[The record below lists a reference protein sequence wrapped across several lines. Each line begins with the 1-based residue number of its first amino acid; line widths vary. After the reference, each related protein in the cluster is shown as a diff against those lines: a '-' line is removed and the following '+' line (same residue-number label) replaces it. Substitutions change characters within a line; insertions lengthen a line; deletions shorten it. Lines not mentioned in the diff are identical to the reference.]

1 MILSSPRQ
9 PPEPVVAWVARAV
22 LQRDGPQMTM
32 LRNVQT
38 TAGSQTI
45 SESKRWVL
53 QLLQHS
59 HVWSVRV
66 SSKFF
71 NLSTKLSN
79 ICFLTFKSGYV
90 PKICR
95 NAEKSTRQLVK
106 ERHLRFYL
114 GKAWSCTLSREV
126 CNPSIQT
133 SVTFPN
139 FVELYFHCCEWYESR
154 QNHFSQCKMRFYP
167 LR

>member
-1 MILSSPRQ
+1 MPNSGDDDSLLVELLKVLDMILSSPRQ

-53 QLLQHS
+53 QLLKHS

-71 NLSTKLSN
+71 NLSIELSN
-79 ICFLTFKSGYV
+79 ICFLTFKYWVRTQNMSKCWKEHSTVSKRATFTIFILEKPGVVHV
-90 PKICR
+90 PWVRK
-95 NAEKSTRQLVK
+95 V
-106 ERHLRFYL
+106 
-114 GKAWSCTLSREV
+114 GKFVTPAYKRLWRSQTL
-126 CNPSIQT
+126 
-133 SVTFPN
+133 
-139 FVELYFHCCEWYESR
+139 
-154 QNHFSQCKMRFYP
+154 
-167 LR
+167 